1 MDYPTIIEIVTSTK
15 TLLLHPGNF
24 SVSAKG
30 RADFVTNV
38 DVEVQRYLQEHLAS
52 LYPDVIMLAEEQE
65 RLTIEEDKA
74 YWILDPIDGT
84 QNFIRQMQCSAVSLA
99 YYAEGSLQFG
109 VIYNPFTDEVFH
121 AVKDEGAFLGRTPL
135 QVTKNATLGQSM
147 VSIGTSPYDRQYTEK
162 NWPFFQDVFSRVLD
176 VRRSGSAAL
185 DLAYV
190 AAGRLD
196 GYVERNLKPWD
207 MAAGLLLI
215 SEAGGQAT
223 NYHGELPDVNANEDI
238 CAGNGL
244 INGQLLDLIKKHWP
258 EL

>member
-24 SVSAKG
+24 AVSAKG

-109 VIYNPFTDEVFH
+109 VSAPTLFTPISKLAAPEFVGGVF
-121 AVKDEGAFLGRTPL
+121 TPPRCVAL
-135 QVTKNATLGQSM
+135 LVMLAM
-147 VSIGTSPYDRQYTEK
+147 IAVSIAGSTRAGGEGGELKSVTTVSKPE
-162 NWPFFQDVFSRVLD
+162 
-176 VRRSGSAAL
+176 RRSCVVPAAL
-185 DLAYV
+185 V
-190 AAGRLD
+190 T
-196 GYVERNLKPWD
+196 VTTP
-207 MAAGLLLI
+207 
-215 SEAGGQAT
+215 
-223 NYHGELPDVNANEDI
+223 
-238 CAGNGL
+238 
-244 INGQLLDLIKKHWP
+244 
-258 EL
+258 

>member
-135 QVTKNATLGQSM
+135 QVTKNATLAQSL
-147 VSIGTSPYDRQYTEK
+147 VSIGTSPLR
-162 NWPFFQDVFSRVLD
+162 
-176 VRRSGSAAL
+176 
-185 DLAYV
+185 
-190 AAGRLD
+190 
-196 GYVERNLKPWD
+196 
-207 MAAGLLLI
+207 
-215 SEAGGQAT
+215 
-223 NYHGELPDVNANEDI
+223 
-238 CAGNGL
+238 
-244 INGQLLDLIKKHWP
+244 
-258 EL
+258 

>member
-1 MDYPTIIEIVTSTK
+1 M
-15 TLLLHPGNF
+15 
-24 SVSAKG
+24 
-30 RADFVTNV
+30 
-38 DVEVQRYLQEHLAS
+38 
-52 LYPDVIMLAEEQE
+52 
-65 RLTIEEDKA
+65 
-74 YWILDPIDGT
+74 
-84 QNFIRQMQCSAVSLA
+84 
-99 YYAEGSLQFG
+99 
-109 VIYNPFTDEVFH
+109 
-121 AVKDEGAFLGRTPL
+121 PL
-135 QVTKNATLGQSM
+135 QVNKNATLAQSL
-147 VSIGTSPYDRQYTEK
+147 VSIGTSPYDREYTEK

-223 NYHGELPDVNANEDI
+223 NYRGELPDVNANEDI